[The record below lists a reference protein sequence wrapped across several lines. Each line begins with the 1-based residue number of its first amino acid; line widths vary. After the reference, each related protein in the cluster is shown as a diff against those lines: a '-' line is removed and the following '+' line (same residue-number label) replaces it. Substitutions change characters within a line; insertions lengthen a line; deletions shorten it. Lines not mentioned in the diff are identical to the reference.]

1 MARPL
6 AALGHRCQPLLT
18 SSGLIDAA
26 AESCQA
32 HRVAVA
38 ASATPN
44 GSVGFLHAFL
54 LYLSGNPC
62 KNVKSRFNKVEIGGI
77 YQAPHRYTVPV
88 RRKST
93 HASRTW

>member
-38 ASATPN
+38 ASATPIPSRLQ
-44 GSVGFLHAFL
+44 GAASLSRISGRVKHGVAGLPQLAAVLLVGYRSLGKI
-54 LYLSGNPC
+54 SGNNEWP
-62 KNVKSRFNKVEIGGI
+62 
-77 YQAPHRYTVPV
+77 
-88 RRKST
+88 
-93 HASRTW
+93 